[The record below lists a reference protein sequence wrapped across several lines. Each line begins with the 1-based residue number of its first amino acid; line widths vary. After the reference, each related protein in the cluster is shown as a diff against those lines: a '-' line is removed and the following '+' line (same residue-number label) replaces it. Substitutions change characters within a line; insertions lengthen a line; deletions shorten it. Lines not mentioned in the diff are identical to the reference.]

1 MKKYVII
8 KNTKDWVGTKSQK
21 MRKVF
26 DDYGEAMCYITTLP
40 KSKAHKTIIFT
51 YDIEEVN
58 A

>member
-8 KNTKDWVGTKSQK
+8 KHTKEWTGTKRKK
-21 MRKVF
+21 MRRVF
-26 DDYGEAMCYITTLP
+26 DDYGEAMCYIIDLP
-40 KSKAHKTIIFT
+40 KSKANKTIIFA